1 MERKSFLASFLL
13 LPFAKYFGRPSTV
26 VDKACRTQADV
37 EGPFYKEGAPLKA
50 VIETD
55 GEALTISG
63 RVFNSSDCSSPVV
76 NATLDL
82 WHCNSHG
89 TYDNEGYKCRGVVKT
104 DSQGRY
110 TFRTIFPP
118 SYGSRPRHIHFKVKA
133 TGFSELTS
141 QIYFKGDPQIQK
153 DFARNAEAARVIAL
167 TKKDNELYGNFDI
180 YI

>member
-13 LPFAKYFGRPSTV
+13 LPFARYFGWPSTV
-26 VDKACRTQADV
+26 VGKECRTQADV
-37 EGPFYKEGAPLKA
+37 EGPFYRGGSPLRS

-55 GEALTISG
+55 GERLTISG
-63 RVFNSSDCSSPVV
+63 RVLKSSDCSSPVV

-82 WHCNSHG
+82 WHCSAQG
-89 TYDNEGYKCRGVVKT
+89 IYDNEGYKCRGMVKT

-110 TFRTIFPP
+110 TFQTIFPP
-118 SYGSRPRHIHFKVKA
+118 SYGSRPRHIHFKVRA

-141 QIYFKGDPQIQK
+141 QIYFRGDPHIQK
-153 DFARNAEAARVIAL
+153 DFARNAEATRVISL
-167 TKKDNELYGNFDI
+167 SKNKNQLFGNFDI